1 MMDREEEKLKA
12 TEMAVWPRRGTRDE
26 TLMETAE
33 VWAKRGTCP
42 DLQVGC
48 AVATPTGHLLST
60 GYNGSPS
67 GAKHCVVARI
77 AMPGGRPVWRCRD
90 NFYKQPHMVVHA
102 EANAVAQ
109 AAMFG
114 VKLNGAYAYVTHH
127 PCMKCTMLLIQA
139 GVAKVYWAQEAVDE
153 PLKALVADLCEEV
166 GVKLIRLN
174 RKEVEGGRQ

>member
-1 MMDREEEKLKA
+1 MNREEKLKLKH
-12 TEMAVWPRRGTRDE
+12 TEVRPSRDE

-67 GAKHCVVARI
+67 GAKHCVVTRI
-77 AMPGGRPVWRCRD
+77 GVVFGGRPVGRCRD
-90 NFYKQPHMVVHA
+90 NYYKRPHAVVHA

-127 PCMKCTMLLIQA
+127 PCMKCIMLLIQA
-139 GVAKVYWAQEAVDE
+139 GVARVYWAQEAVDE
-153 PLKALVADLCEEV
+153 PLKVLVADLCKEV
-166 GVKLIRLN
+166 GLELIRLD
-174 RKEVEGGRQ
+174 RKGGGRW